1 MALILTKQLIYTFDT
16 ETTPQML
23 ELSGAARDAFISQ
36 MVVDEKTNGIW
47 SGDSVSNRRD
57 FVDQAA
63 AEEFLAATISW
74 NPGRTIVSSSITD
87 I

>member
-1 MALILTKQLIYTFDT
+1 MALILTKQLTYTFDI

-23 ELSGAARDAFISQ
+23 EANATERDAFIAQ
-36 MVVDEKTNGIW
+36 MVADGKTNGIW
-47 SGDSVSNRRD
+47 AGDAFSTRRL

-63 AEEFLAATISW
+63 AEEFLAAVPGW